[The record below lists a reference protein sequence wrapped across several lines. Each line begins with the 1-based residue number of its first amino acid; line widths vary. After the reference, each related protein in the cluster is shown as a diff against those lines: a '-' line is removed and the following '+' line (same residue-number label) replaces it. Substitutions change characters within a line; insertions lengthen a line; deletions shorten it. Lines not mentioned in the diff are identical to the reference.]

1 MTARNFRIPKAVP
14 GALAAVSAA
23 VFCGCVAFAG
33 GSLWGLL
40 LTAAY
45 LFAGVV
51 LPGCALARCAGLQA
65 CGLFYSGSIVFGTA
79 VFAVLTAVSAAAGTP
94 VLLWLMPGFGLIWAF
109 LSFRKHDALAAHSG
123 GAPHFAAAGVIVP
136 IFAVLA
142 SFLCVLARTKPA
154 VGAPVLPDHDFLWNL
169 GNLNSFLQG
178 FPPADLRFA
187 GLTLTYHWLTEL
199 LGAGLCMAV
208 PAAPWDMLA
217 MFLPLAMAAGLV
229 IALCELAALWFDGNA
244 KQTAALFV
252 LLFFCGE
259 AALWK
264 VFDGGRT
271 LFWNTFFRHMLTNI
285 NGVGTNTLFLAALT
299 SGAFCLGRGTKG
311 FGVPVFTFVSF
322 VLLALSKGPVAAVVL
337 IGFLCAGVLR
347 LIFTLCTR
355 AGDEARRSS
364 LRTLAA
370 AAAMGAAFLIIYR
383 LLFSAGAGTSVH
395 FSLHA
400 TLEKSW
406 FGNILAAL
414 HIKSPLL
421 WTFSAPLFWLCQ
433 TVLFAPA
440 AAPLA
445 LCGLLRD
452 ACRLPRLSFAKL
464 FAAACAAGG
473 FLAFYLFDHES
484 MSQIY
489 FAFAGFFFLCL
500 LAAGYLPAFVRRACG
515 LKKLLRTA
523 VFACFGLF
531 AAVGLASAV
540 FSNVYFARQAVLRPA
555 ENGKTLAL
563 TAAQAETAERL
574 SALGPDTLFLT
585 NRIHTGRHLEGLSNV
600 YTGLSGRQC
609 YMESFKY
616 AVSNMGAARE
626 EVQHRLD
633 VLHAVFGAQT
643 PQQAHDALPE
653 GVTCILYDRA
663 AAAAGWDIL
672 EGAAE
677 CEWLRDAERPGADG
691 QPLFKKYFETEDTV
705 LYLVS

>member
-1 MTARNFRIPKAVP
+1 MTARNPRIRKAAP
-14 GALAAVSAA
+14 AALAAVSAA
-23 VFCGCVAFAG
+23 VFCGCTAAAG
-33 GSLWGLL
+33 GSLWGLF

-45 LFAGVV
+45 LAAGVL
-51 LPGCALARCAGLQA
+51 LPGCALARWARLQDF
-65 CGLFYSGSIVFGTA
+65 GLFYSGSIVFGTA
-79 VFAVLTAVSAAAGTP
+79 VFAVLTAVSSAAGTP
-94 VLLWLMPGFGLIWAF
+94 VLLWLMPVSG
-109 LSFRKHDALAAHSG
+109 LAAAFFSFKKH
-123 GAPHFAAAGVIVP
+123 GARPAKAASAPRFTAAAVTLP
-136 IFAVLA
+136 LFAVLA
-142 SFLCVLARTKPA
+142 AFLCVLARTKPA
-154 VGAPVLPDHDFLWNL
+154 AGAPVLPDHDFLWNM

-187 GLTLTYHWLTEL
+187 GQTLTYHWLTEL
-199 LGAGLCMAV
+199 LGAGLCMAMPV
-208 PAAPWDMLA
+208 APWDVLA
-217 MFLPLAMAAGLV
+217 MFLPLAMASGLV

-252 LLFFCGE
+252 LLFLCGE

-285 NGVGTNTLFLAALT
+285 NGVGTCTLFLAALT
-299 SGAFCLGRGTKG
+299 SGAFCLQRGAKG

-337 IGFLCAGVLR
+337 IAFICAAVLR
-347 LIFTLCTR
+347 LIFVLCTR
-355 AGDEARRSS
+355 AGNDARRSA
-364 LRTLAA
+364 LCTLAA
-370 AAAMGAAFLIIYR
+370 AAVMGAAFLVIYR
-383 LLFSAGAGTSVH
+383 LLFSAGAGSSVH

-452 ACRLPRLSFAKL
+452 ACRLPKLSFAKL
-464 FAAACAAGG
+464 FAAACTAGG

-500 LAAGYLPAFVRRACG
+500 LAAGYLPAFVRRVSG
-515 LKKLLRTA
+515 LKKPLRAA
-523 VFACFGLF
+523 VSACFGLL

-540 FSNVYFARQAVLRPA
+540 FSDVYFARQAVHRPA
-555 ENGKTLAL
+555 ENGRTLAL
-563 TAAQAETAERL
+563 TAAQAETAEQL
-574 SALGPDTLFLT
+574 SALGPDTLFIT

-616 AVSNMGAARE
+616 AVSNMGVARE
-626 EVQHRLD
+626 EVQRRLD
-633 VLHAVFGAQT
+633 ALHAVFGAQT

-663 AAAAGWDIL
+663 AADAGWDIL
-672 EGAAE
+672 EGTAP
-677 CEWLRDAERPGADG
+677 CEWIGDAERPGADG
-691 QPLFKKYFETEDTV
+691 QPLFKKCFETEDTV
-705 LYLVS
+705 LYLVL